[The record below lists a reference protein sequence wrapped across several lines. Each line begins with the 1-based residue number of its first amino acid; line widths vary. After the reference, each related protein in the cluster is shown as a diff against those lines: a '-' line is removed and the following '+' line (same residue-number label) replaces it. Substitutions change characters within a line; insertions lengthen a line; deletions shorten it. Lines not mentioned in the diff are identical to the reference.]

1 MGRGCRRCLVAEADA
16 GVVRLA
22 DILIVV
28 LPVIVVPRIVPAH
41 ARVAGRDGA
50 RVVLRKPA
58 VRLTVFL
65 HAVVYDKW
73 AYREPV
79 RRFVQRGSDRIV
91 FVRFKFGFSL
101 SKQATKHGRAAPI
114 V

>member
-1 MGRGCRRCLVAEADA
+1 MGRGCRRCVVAEADA

-28 LPVIVVPRIVPAH
+28 LPVIVVPSIVPAH
-41 ARVAGRDGA
+41 AHVAGRDGA
-50 RVVLRKPA
+50 RVVLREPA
-58 VRLTVFL
+58 VRLTVAL
-65 HAVVYDKW
+65 YAVVFDKW
-73 AYREPV
+73 VQPVPV

-91 FVRFKFGFSL
+91 FARFGFSL
-101 SKQATKHGRAAPI
+101 SKQATRHGRAAPI